1 MLGIEML
8 KTQFAYNA
16 WANERIIDKVA
27 LVSLE
32 QFNEPSVIGDR
43 SLRQILFHMVQ
54 VERVWRLLAQDG
66 QVEPSQLP
74 SSESLPSA
82 ETMLAI
88 QKQEQQ
94 HMDAYLSDLEEA
106 DLAAQLTIKRWD
118 GVEIDMIRWHMLSHL
133 LMHSM
138 QHRSE
143 AAVLLTQYGQSPGDI
158 DFLFFTFAS

>member
-1 MLGIEML
+1 MLGIEMF

-16 WANERIIDKVA
+16 WASERVFGQAA

-32 QFNEPSVIGDR
+32 QFNEPSVVGDH
-43 SLRQILFHMVQ
+43 SLRQILFHMVEI
-54 VERVWRLLAQDG
+54 ERVWRLLAQEG

-82 ETMLAI
+82 ESMQAFQT
-88 QKQEQQ
+88 QERQ
-94 HMDAYLSDLEEA
+94 HMDVYLAHLQEA

-118 GVEIDMIRWHMLSHL
+118 CVELDVIRWHMLSHL
-133 LMHSM
+133 LIHSM

-143 AAVLLTQYGQSPGDI
+143 AAVLLTQYGRSPGDI
-158 DFLFFTFAS
+158 DFLFFTFAN